1 MEEAN
6 EFLKGGFRLRFNGSF
21 AVSPKEAKS
30 AFSPLLPSL
39 KAKLPG
45 ILCLQEERTVGNDNC
60 VSYHGKRLQIPP
72 RPHRCHYVRA
82 KVRVHEYRGRRDG
95 YLPRHPEAGA
105 LQRQREAAGQGRGGG
120 MSRSAAPLGS
130 LRSPRRAAE
139 RKSGHF
145 TCSENRT
152 FYLLP
157 CNPLRRSVLSAYS
170 DQVI

>member
-1 MEEAN
+1 MIAGYSPQARGRSERFFATLQGRLPRELARAGITEMEEAN

-45 ILCLQEERTVGNDNC
+45 ILCLREERTVGNDNR

-82 KVRVHEYRGRRDG
+82 KVRVHEYEDGAMAIFHGTRRLARYNANGR
-95 YLPRHPEAGA
+95 LPDRA
-105 LQRQREAAGQGRGGG
+105 EAA
-120 MSRSAAPLGS
+120 A
-130 LRSPRRAAE
+130 
-139 RKSGHF
+139 
-145 TCSENRT
+145 
-152 FYLLP
+152 
-157 CNPLRRSVLSAYS
+157 
-170 DQVI
+170 